1 MEYEKQNQ
9 AVDKSESTNQSN
21 KGTTPLTVEVISFGF
36 KNGTPPAA
44 NIVLDVR
51 FLKNPYWVEELRP
64 LTGLDE
70 PVRKYVLDQNLAQ
83 SVLSNLMLL
92 VEETAPAM
100 LKAKASSFVI
110 ALGCTGGQHRSPA
123 MVEALSERVRE
134 KFRAYEVK
142 SSHRELEDRLAESK
156 SASLSARGSSN

>member
-1 MEYEKQNQ
+1 MDLLDTSRKNSSSPL
-9 AVDKSESTNQSN
+9 AVEI
-21 KGTTPLTVEVISFGF
+21 ISFGF

-70 PVRKYVLDQNLAQ
+70 PVKKYVLDQVLAQ
-83 SVLSNLMLL
+83 DVLENLTRL
-92 VEETAPAM
+92 VEHTAPAM
-100 LKAKASSFVI
+100 LKAKATTFTI

-123 MVEALSERVRE
+123 MVEALYERVKS
-134 KFRAYEVK
+134 KFSSYDVS
-142 SSHRELEDRLAESK
+142 SSHRELNNIRKDAT
-156 SASLSARGSSN
+156 SASLTAQGSAS

>member
-1 MEYEKQNQ
+1 M
-9 AVDKSESTNQSN
+9 
-21 KGTTPLTVEVISFGF
+21 TPLAVEIISFGF

-70 PVRKYVLDQNLAQ
+70 PVRKYVLDQVLARDVLGNLIE
-83 SVLSNLMLL
+83 L
-92 VEETAPAM
+92 VEHTAPAM
-100 LKAKASSFVI
+100 LKAKATSFII

-134 KFRAYEVK
+134 QFPQYEVRTV
-142 SSHRELEDRLAESK
+142 HRELLKSKHPAESPA
-156 SASLSARGSSN
+156 ASLSAKGSAS

>member
-1 MEYEKQNQ
+1 MVEEKQKNT
-9 AVDKSESTNQSN
+9 VDTTDSIQPTNQSA
-21 KGTTPLTVEVISFGF
+21 TPLTVEVISFGF
-36 KNGTPPAA
+36 KNGTPPPA

-83 SVLSNLMLL
+83 SVLENLLRL
-92 VEETAPAM
+92 VEQTAPAM
-100 LKAKASSFVI
+100 LKAKATSFII

-134 KFRAYEVK
+134 KFTNYEVK
-142 SSHRELEDRLAESK
+142 SSHRELARILAESAPSLTAQG
-156 SASLSARGSSN
+156 SAN